1 MATMIG
7 LPKSAKPGDIVEVKL
22 LLAHPMESG
31 FRGDFDG
38 NKIPRDIIT
47 EVRCLYLDELV
58 FRAEFFPA
66 VSANPFL
73 GFTFRAVKSGSVTFT
88 WTDMDGNESHEVRE
102 ITVE

>member
-1 MATMIG
+1 MTMIG
-7 LPKSAKPGDIVEVKL
+7 LPKSAKKGDVVEVKL

-31 FRGDFDG
+31 FRADFQG

-47 EVRCLYLDELV
+47 EVRCLYLNELV

-66 VSANPFL
+66 VAANPFL
-73 GFTFRAVKSGSVTFT
+73 GFTFRAVESGTVTFT
-88 WTDMDGNESHEVRE
+88 WVDMEGNESHEVRQ